1 MVKIKYKDSKRNKGC
16 TSCGPSHTVMP
27 MVPLSKHPLCGEEK
41 SCFKEEPEECDEEVF
56 DWSQLRYRMDC
67 YDNNKLSNT
76 GIEKGTRLD
85 YFLEDLNKKI
95 RNIDYIE
102 TPKVPGKPRLNTY
115 QAIIADIYGVIEK
128 QQEEI
133 DKLKKEL
140 NVK

>member
-1 MVKIKYKDSKRNKGC
+1 MN
-16 TSCGPSHTVMP
+16 
-27 MVPLSKHPLCGEEK
+27 
-41 SCFKEEPEECDEEVF
+41 
-56 DWSQLRYRMDC
+56 C

-76 GIEKGTRLD
+76 GKKKGTRLD